1 MKAQPP
7 HPPLCARHWLVHQQ
21 ESPTSKMPIRALHL
35 SGETE
40 SKVVSTIHFILF
52 TIHRIHAHL
61 KAVIYMIISNAANLV
76 FALLCPVNER

>member
-1 MKAQPP
+1 MKASHLP
-7 HPPLCARHWLVHQQ
+7 HLYVPGTGWYTSKNR
-21 ESPTSKMPIRALHL
+21 PTSVPIRALHL

-61 KAVIYMIISNAANLV
+61 KAVIYMIINV
-76 FALLCPVNER
+76 YVT